1 MYKTVRHGEN
11 SLQYTILPQTEE
23 VLNNSGL
30 KGKGRDYSPSIHIR
44 RSRRKSTV
52 KYVLLIIFG
61 IIVALA
67 LASVPLYIM
76 NGALYTRRSQ
86 INQHETITSA
96 PLAPTGREIAKSR
109 KKELKISPGSI
120 LVSKLEKTIGTTP
133 AASTTSS
140 STTSIS
146 STIIN
151 ERTTSHP
158 WIVPPLNSWKTLISS
173 TTVQPIPTEGNEEIP
188 LIGTPSGSIRLLD
201 NYMSMKPWDKD
212 VIIRPSVTPDTIT
225 LHNTFKYLSRSFPPS
240 EKSTTIKTKL
250 FEDVLIT
257 TKPTTTRTP
266 VTTEFTTTSE
276 KSNLKDLK
284 DTILS
289 VDDDDEFKESL
300 EVDEV
305 FSLPPSKPDSSVPGT
320 DSDEVTISKAG
331 DSEWYGARWP
341 FVDTSSYFQW
351 TGYSPGDNLLLPLL
365 VAALSSIA
373 LVLLL
378 ALAVKRRKRTHVA
391 TAQIGLTA
399 DLQADDNTNLLTA
412 ENPEDAEE

>member
-30 KGKGRDYSPSIHIR
+30 KGKGRDYSPSIHVR

-61 IIVALA
+61 VIVALA
-67 LASVPLYIM
+67 LASVPLYVM
-76 NGALYTRRSQ
+76 NGALLARRNQ
-86 INQHETITSA
+86 HNQHEIITAA
-96 PLAPTGREIAKSR
+96 PLAPAARELAKSR
-109 KKELKISPGSI
+109 KKELKMSPEVI
-120 LVSKLEKTIGTTP
+120 LTLGQKSETTTVSTTP
-133 AASTTSS
+133 STTATTVPSTITGDRATTPPWTMPALRSWKS
-140 STTSIS
+140 STS
-146 STIIN
+146 STAI
-151 ERTTSHP
+151 
-158 WIVPPLNSWKTLISS
+158 PPL
-173 TTVQPIPTEGNEEIP
+173 PTEDNEIP
-188 LIGTPSGSIRLLD
+188 LIGTPSNNNDRVAD
-201 NYMSMKPWDKD
+201 HDQSMKSWEKD
-212 VIIRPSVTPDTIT
+212 IIIRATVTPEPIT
-225 LHNTFKYLSRSFPPS
+225 LRNVLRYYSRSYVPS
-240 EKSTTIKTKL
+240 EKSVVANTKA
-250 FEDVLIT
+250 FDDVLIT

-266 VTTEFTTTSE
+266 VTTDFSTTSE
-276 KSNLKDLK
+276 RYQLKDLK
-284 DTILS
+284 DAMLS

-305 FSLPPSKPDSSVPGT
+305 FSLPPLKPDYAAPGT
-320 DSDEVTISKAG
+320 DSDEVTVSKAG
-331 DSEWYGARWP
+331 DGGWYGARWP

-378 ALAVKRRKRTHVA
+378 ALAVRRRKRTHA
-391 TAQIGLTA
+391 SSAQIGLTA

-412 ENPEDAEE
+412 ENAEDADE